1 MDSILALVTDCLES
15 TSFINI
21 TMKASAAV
29 LSHILLLAASAAA
42 AAHDRGHGLA
52 ARVAARNEMTRL
64 THPKLPADD
73 MDEVETANRTN
84 VDYSSNWSGGVLTA
98 PPSDTTFT
106 SVTAQFTV
114 PEPKLPPGATQDSYA
129 SAWVGIDGDTYTS
142 AILQTGLDFGI
153 STSGEVSYDAWY
165 EWYPDY
171 AYDFSS
177 LSINTGD
184 VVRVTVSSTSS
195 SAGSAVIENLSSGQT
210 VSQSLTAPS
219 PTATLGGQNAEWIVE
234 DFDSNGGQVP
244 FADFGTVQ
252 FTSASAGASDG
263 SSVGT
268 SGADILD
275 ISQNGKVLTSASIPN
290 DSEIDV
296 EYTGS

>member
-1 MDSILALVTDCLES
+1 
-15 TSFINI
+15 
-21 TMKASAAV
+21 MKAF
-29 LSHILLLAASAAA
+29 LSHFLLLAASAAA
-42 AAHDRGHGLA
+42 AATRGHGLA

-73 MDEVETANRTN
+73 IDEFETANRTN

-98 PPSDTTFT
+98 PPSGTTFT

-114 PEPKLPPGATQDSYA
+114 PKPSLPSGGTQDSYA
-129 SAWVGIDGDTYTS
+129 SAWVGIDGDTYTT

-153 STSGEVSYDAWY
+153 STSGQVSYDAWY

-171 AYDFSS
+171 AYDFSGIT
-177 LSINTGD
+177 INTGD
-184 VVRVTVSSTSS
+184 VMQVTVTSTSS
-195 SAGSAVIENLSSGQT
+195 SAGTAVIENLSSGQK

-219 PTATLGGQNAEWIVE
+219 STATLGGQNAEWIVE

-244 FADFGTVQ
+244 FANFGTVN
-252 FTSASAGASDG
+252 FTGATAGTSDG

-268 SGADILD
+268 SGADVLD
-275 ISQNGKVLTSASIPN
+275 ISQNGKVLTSASIPS
-290 DSEIDV
+290 DSEVDV
-296 EYTGS
+296 KYIGH

>member
-1 MDSILALVTDCLES
+1 
-15 TSFINI
+15 
-21 TMKASAAV
+21 MKLS
-29 LSHILLLAASAAA
+29 LSHLLLLAASAAA
-42 AAHDRGHGLA
+42 AATRGHGLA

-73 MDEVETANRTN
+73 MDELETANRTN

-98 PPSDTTFT
+98 PPSGTTFT

-114 PEPKLPPGATQDSYA
+114 PKPSLPSGATQDSYA
-129 SAWVGIDGDTYTS
+129 SAWVGIDGDTYTT

-153 STSGEVSYDAWY
+153 STSGQVTYDAWY

-171 AYDFSS
+171 AYDFSGIN
-177 LSINTGD
+177 INTGD
-184 VVRVTVSSTSS
+184 TVQVTVTSTSS
-195 SAGSAVIENLSSGQT
+195 SAGTAVIENLSSGQR

-219 PTATLGGQNAEWIVE
+219 STATLGGQNAEWIVE

-244 FADFGTVQ
+244 FANFGTVQ
-252 FTSASAGASDG
+252 FTDASAGTSKG

-275 ISQNGKVLTSASIPN
+275 ISQNGKVLTSASTPS
-290 DSEIDV
+290 DSEVDV
-296 EYTGS
+296 KYTGS